1 MTDPE
6 VRQIRDSKVLAA
18 MSHPLRR
25 RLMDVLEVYGPSTA
39 SALAQRTG
47 QAVGN
52 ISHHLKVL
60 AASELVEEVAELA
73 RDRRE
78 RWWRKVSGG
87 LSWSAKDF
95 KDDPVAD
102 AAESLGLDREF
113 HLARTYLATGELY
126 GQEWEG
132 AAFAVDTW
140 ARMTPDELVILNK
153 EIIELLI
160 NKWAKR
166 EIPDDGKHREPV
178 FLFTHGFPAKP

>member
-6 VRQIRDSKVLAA
+6 VREIRDSKVLAA

-39 SALAQRTG
+39 SALAQRTD

-60 AASELVEEVAELA
+60 AASELVEEVPELA

-78 RWWRKVSGG
+78 HWWRKAYDG
-87 LSWSAKDF
+87 LRWSAKDF
-95 KDDPVAD
+95 EDDPIAD
-102 AAESLGLDREF
+102 AAESLSLDRQF
-113 HLARTYLATGELY
+113 NLARTNLATRGTYRE
-126 GQEWEG
+126 EWEG
-132 AAFAVDTW
+132 AAFAMDTW
-140 ARMTPDELVILNK
+140 AQLTPEELETLGNEVIDL
-153 EIIELLI
+153 II
-160 NKWAKR
+160 NKWSNR

-178 FLFTHGFPAKP
+178 FLFARGFPAKP

>member
-6 VRQIRDSKVLAA
+6 VREIRDSKVLAA

-25 RLMDVLEVYGPSTA
+25 RLMDVLEVHGPSTA

-60 AASELVEEVAELA
+60 AASDLVEEVPELA

-78 RWWRKVSGG
+78 RWWRKAYDG
-87 LSWSAKDF
+87 LRWSSKDF

-102 AAESLGLDREF
+102 AAESLSLDHQA
-113 HLARTYLATGELY
+113 HLARTWLSERGSYGE
-126 GQEWEG
+126 EWEG
-132 AAFAVDTW
+132 TAFATDTW
-140 ARMTPDELVILNK
+140 ANLSPAELREVAQETVALFV
-153 EIIELLI
+153 
-160 NKWAKR
+160 KWSNR
-166 EIPDDGKHREPV
+166 ETPDDGQERKPV
-178 FLFTHGFPAKP
+178 FLFGRGFPAQP

>member
-6 VRQIRDSKVLAA
+6 MREIRDSKVLAA

-39 SALAQRTG
+39 SALAQRTD

-60 AASELVEEVAELA
+60 AASELVEEVPELA

-78 RWWRKVSGG
+78 HWWRRAYSG
-87 LSWSAKDF
+87 LRWSAKNF

-102 AAESLGLDREF
+102 AAESLNFERQAN
-113 HLARTYLATGELY
+113 LARGWMATRESY
-126 GQEWEG
+126 GDTWEG
-132 AAFAVDTW
+132 VSFANDTW
-140 ARMTPDELVILNK
+140 AHLSPAELQ
-153 EIIELLI
+153 ELAEETIALF
-160 NKWAKR
+160 NRWSKR
-166 EIPDDGKHREPV
+166 DVPDDGQQRETV
-178 FLFTHGFPAKP
+178 FLFAHGFPAKP